1 MSQYP
6 SPVGASGAL
15 STTKSTPAGIGGGG
29 SIQTSSDIPQ
39 SPMAAI
45 QQTEHWVSTANAIP
59 VPAERSSFPSSDLNP
74 VGTTAV
80 HDAGLIGLAGTE
92 GSGDWWLL

>member
-15 STTKSTPAGIGGGG
+15 STTESTPAGIGSGG
-29 SIQTSSDIPQ
+29 SIQTSSDIPR
-39 SPMAAI
+39 SPMTVI
-45 QQTEHWVSTANAIP
+45 PQTEHWVSTANAIP
-59 VPAERSSFPSSDLNP
+59 VSAEQSSFPSSDLSP
-74 VGTTAV
+74 VGATAV
-80 HDAGLIGLAGTE
+80 HDAGLIGLTGTE